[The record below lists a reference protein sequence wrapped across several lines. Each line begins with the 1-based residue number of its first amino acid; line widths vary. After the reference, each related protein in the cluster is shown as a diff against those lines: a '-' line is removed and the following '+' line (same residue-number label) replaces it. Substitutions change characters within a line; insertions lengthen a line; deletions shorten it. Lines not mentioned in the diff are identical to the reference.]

1 MATGDLV
8 QLAAAKA
15 WLGVTTDNDDVL
27 LATLISQISRA
38 IYNSINRSFVLPRN
52 VVESYDGLGRDRL
65 LLRSWPVGA
74 ITSVTVD
81 GIAIPPAPGA
91 TPSAGYVLEAGDDK
105 PPGAMQQL
113 FLRGAY
119 RFCKGRQNVSI
130 AYRAGYE
137 IVGEAQ
143 GVPAIAPFTLVAQ
156 APYGVFALDT
166 GVTYANGAALTPVAA
181 NPSVG
186 QYSIDPTSGT
196 YTFAATD
203 AGASLLIS
211 YGYVPA
217 DLSQCALE
225 WVAERYRYK
234 DRIGMASKSLG
245 GQETASYRLDAIP
258 GFVAQSLANFRRVL
272 AN

>member
-15 WLGVTTDNDDVL
+15 WLGVTTDDDDAL

-52 VVESYDGLGRDRL
+52 VVESYDGLGGDRL
-65 LLRSWPVGA
+65 LLRNWPVGA
-74 ITSVTVD
+74 ITSVSVD
-81 GIAIPPAPGA
+81 GLEIPPAGP
-91 TPSAGYVLEAGDDK
+91 TPSSGFMLEASDDE

-113 FLRGAY
+113 FLWGAY
-119 RFCKGRQNVSI
+119 RFCRGRQNIVV

-143 GVPAIAPFTLVAQ
+143 SVPAAAPFTLVAL
-156 APYGVFALDT
+156 APYGAFAIDT
-166 GVTYANGAALTPVAA
+166 GVVYASGAALTPVAA
-181 NPSVG
+181 NPAAG
-186 QYSIDPTSGT
+186 QYAVDPTSGK
-196 YTFAATD
+196 YTFAAAD
-203 AGASLLIS
+203 AGASILLS

-217 DLSQCALE
+217 DLSQAALE

-245 GQETASYRLDAIP
+245 GQETASYRLDAMP
-258 GFVAQSLANFRRVL
+258 DFVALSLINFRRVL